1 MFIIDF
7 LTREPVLGGSYFL
20 MGFGFGCLAMT
31 MYHLFRMNS
40 DIDEIHNNY

>member
-20 MGFGFGCLAMT
+20 TGFGFGCLVVVG
-31 MYHLFRMNS
+31 YLIVKS
-40 DIDEIHNNY
+40 Y